1 MEIESIKSV
10 GAANSGAASSY
21 VPPVSDTSGNS
32 VKVVNDTQKAA
43 ATPSESNSDS
53 NNQSEVQNQANEN
66 RKVAKSKSTI
76 DSTISETNS
85 KIKMSNTQLKY
96 HIDEETQRISIKI
109 IDKDTDKVIR
119 EVPPEETLE
128 AIKKIWEI
136 AGIIVDEKR

>member
-10 GAANSGAASSY
+10 GTANSGTTSY

-32 VKVVNDTQKAA
+32 VKVVNDTQQVAQ
-43 ATPSESNSDS
+43 TTNGSNDGS
-53 NNQSEVQNQANEN
+53 NNQNEVKNQD
-66 RKVAKSKSTI
+66 RKVAKSTI

-85 KIKMSNTQLKY
+85 KIKMSNTQLQY
-96 HIDEETQRISIKI
+96 SIDEETQRISIKI

>member
-10 GAANSGAASSY
+10 GKANSGAATY
-21 VPPVSDTSGNS
+21 VSAQTSDDEVNFVKPVEEQQKGS
-32 VKVVNDTQKAA
+32 KVDKDDKN
-43 ATPSESNSDS
+43 P
-53 NNQSEVQNQANEN
+53 NQHNEN
-66 RKVAKSKSTI
+66 VENGIENKKVAQSTI
-76 DSTISETNS
+76 DNTISETNS

-96 HIDEETQRISIKI
+96 SVDDETQRISIKI

>member
-21 VPPVSDTSGNS
+21 VPPVSGNS

-66 RKVAKSKSTI
+66 RKVAKSTI

>member
-10 GAANSGAASSY
+10 GTANSGASSY
-21 VPPVSDTSGNS
+21 VPPVSDASGNS
-32 VKVVNDTQKAA
+32 VKVVNDTGKIADTTGNTDSGNQYTAQQA
-43 ATPSESNSDS
+43 STAT
-53 NNQSEVQNQANEN
+53 EN
-66 RKVAKSKSTI
+66 KRVAQSTI

-96 HIDEETQRISIKI
+96 SVDKETQRISIKI

>member
-10 GAANSGAASSY
+10 GTANSGAAY
-21 VPPVSDTSGNS
+21 VQPSITDDENNF
-32 VKVVNDTQKAA
+32 VKTVEDTQKSNKMDKDEKDFKN
-43 ATPSESNSDS
+43 PSQE
-53 NNQSEVQNQANEN
+53 NETAEN
-66 RKVAKSKSTI
+66 GIENKKVAQSTI
-76 DSTISETNS
+76 DNTISETNS

-96 HIDEETQRISIKI
+96 SIDDETQRISIKI

-136 AGIIVDEKR
+136 AGIKVDEKR

>member
-10 GAANSGAASSY
+10 GKANSGAAY
-21 VPPVSDTSGNS
+21 VPPVSDASGNS
-32 VKVVNDTQKAA
+32 VKVVNDTKKVADTIADNAGQ
-43 ATPSESNSDS
+43 TN
-53 NNQSEVQNQANEN
+53 QNQIQEQVADGK
-66 RKVAKSKSTI
+66 KVAQSTM
-76 DSTISETNS
+76 DNTISETNS
-85 KIKMSNTQLKY
+85 KIKMSNTQLQY
-96 HIDEETQRISIKI
+96 SIDEETQRISIKI

>member
-32 VKVVNDTQKAA
+32 VKVVSDTQKAA
-43 ATPSESNSDS
+43 ETASESNSGS

-66 RKVAKSKSTI
+66 RKVAKSTI

-85 KIKMSNTQLKY
+85 NTQLQY
-96 HIDEETQRISIKI
+96 SIDEETQRISIKI

>member
-10 GAANSGAASSY
+10 GTANSGTTSY

-32 VKVVNDTQKAA
+32 VKVVNDTQQVAQ
-43 ATPSESNSDS
+43 TTNGSNDGS
-53 NNQSEVQNQANEN
+53 NNQNEVKNQANEN
-66 RKVAKSKSTI
+66 RKVAKSS
-76 DSTISETNS
+76 
-85 KIKMSNTQLKY
+85 
-96 HIDEETQRISIKI
+96 IDEETQRISIKI

>member
-10 GAANSGAASSY
+10 GKANSGAAY
-21 VPPVSDTSGNS
+21 VPPVSDASGNS
-32 VKVVNDTQKAA
+32 VKVVNDTKKVADTTADNAGQ
-43 ATPSESNSDS
+43 TN
-53 NNQSEVQNQANEN
+53 QNQIQEQVADGK
-66 RKVAKSKSTI
+66 KVAQSTI
-76 DSTISETNS
+76 DHTISETNS
-85 KIKMSNTQLKY
+85 KIKMSNTQLQY
-96 HIDEETQRISIKI
+96 SIDEETQI

>member
-1 MEIESIKSV
+1 MIHR
-10 GAANSGAASSY
+10 
-21 VPPVSDTSGNS
+21 
-32 VKVVNDTQKAA
+32 AA

-66 RKVAKSKSTI
+66 RKVAKSTI

>member
-10 GAANSGAASSY
+10 GTANSGKTSY

-32 VKVVNDTQKAA
+32 VKVVNDTQQVAQ
-43 ATPSESNSDS
+43 TTNGSNDGS
-53 NNQSEVQNQANEN
+53 NNQNGVKNQANEN
-66 RKVAKSKSTI
+66 RKVAKSTI

-85 KIKMSNTQLKY
+85 KIKMSNTQLQY
-96 HIDEETQRISIKI
+96 SIDKDTQRICIKI

>member
-1 MEIESIKSV
+1 MSAQTSDDEVNFVK
-10 GAANSGAASSY
+10 
-21 VPPVSDTSGNS
+21 PVEEQQKGS
-32 VKVVNDTQKAA
+32 KVDKDDKN
-43 ATPSESNSDS
+43 P
-53 NNQSEVQNQANEN
+53 NQHNEN
-66 RKVAKSKSTI
+66 VENGIENKKVAQSTI
-76 DSTISETNS
+76 DNTISETNS

-96 HIDEETQRISIKI
+96 SVDDETQRISIKI

>member
-10 GAANSGAASSY
+10 GTANSGTTSY
-21 VPPVSDTSGNS
+21 VPLQSSAEEVNFVKPVVEHQKESKVENDDTNS
-32 VKVVNDTQKAA
+32 NQHDANVDKSIENKKV
-43 ATPSESNSDS
+43 
-53 NNQSEVQNQANEN
+53 
-66 RKVAKSKSTI
+66 SKSTI
-76 DSTISETNS
+76 DNTISETNS
-85 KIKMSNTQLKY
+85 KIKVSNTQLKY
-96 HIDEETQRISIKI
+96 SIDDETQRISIKI

>member
-66 RKVAKSKSTI
+66 RKVAKSTI

-85 KIKMSNTQLKY
+85 KIKY

>member
-10 GAANSGAASSY
+10 GAANSGVASSY

-53 NNQSEVQNQANEN
+53 NNQREVQNQANEN
-66 RKVAKSKSTI
+66 RKVAKSTI